1 MWIYEKILFFIFAP
15 AYEWKLIFNFEAIMF
30 CLLKVRHALHAVHS
44 WTLRPWSSM
53 SGREARLR
61 SISEANSWKIMEYF
75 HPKKKITHAKEQAEN
90 GN

>member
-1 MWIYEKILFFIFAP
+1 
-15 AYEWKLIFNFEAIMF
+15 
-30 CLLKVRHALHAVHS
+30 
-44 WTLRPWSSM
+44 M

-75 HPKKKITHAKEQAEN
+75 QLKKKTAHAKEQAEN

>member
-1 MWIYEKILFFIFAP
+1 
-15 AYEWKLIFNFEAIMF
+15 
-30 CLLKVRHALHAVHS
+30 
-44 WTLRPWSSM
+44 M

-75 HPKKKITHAKEQAEN
+75 HPKKKTYAKEQAEN